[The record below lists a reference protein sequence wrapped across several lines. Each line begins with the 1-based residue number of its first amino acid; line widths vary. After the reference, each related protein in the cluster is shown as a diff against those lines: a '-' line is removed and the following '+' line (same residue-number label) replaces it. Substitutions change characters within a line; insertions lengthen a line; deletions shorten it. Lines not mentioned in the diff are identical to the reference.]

1 MFIFAWHER
10 QHLKIRLLIL
20 ILVVSC
26 VSIVMLLYVKNFT
39 YFYENLMDKF
49 KILIVDDEKDI
60 LEFLG
65 YNLQSE
71 GYDVIVAH
79 NGLLAI
85 ELAEK
90 HQPSL
95 IILDVQ
101 MPDMDGITTC
111 EKIREIP
118 SLKDV
123 MITFLTARS
132 EDYSQIA
139 GFDAGADDYIT
150 KPIRPKVLISRVKA
164 LLKRRGQSSELP
176 SVVELGDLKVDFEKH
191 QTIYKGKSVTLAKK
205 EFKLLKLL
213 ISKPGKVFT
222 REEILEKVWGTDIIV
237 GDRTIDVH
245 IRKLREKFSNHSIKT
260 VKGVGYK
267 FEY

>member
-1 MFIFAWHER
+1 MNDNI
-10 QHLKIRLLIL
+10 K
-20 ILVVSC
+20 ILVV
-26 VSIVMLLYVKNFT
+26 
-39 YFYENLMDKF
+39 
-49 KILIVDDEKDI
+49 DDEEDI
-60 LEFLG
+60 LEFLS
-65 YNLQSE
+65 YNLRAE
-71 GYDVIVAH
+71 GYDVIVAD
-79 NGLLAI
+79 NGILAI
-85 ELAEK
+85 ELAKQE
-90 HQPSL
+90 QPSL

-118 SLKDV
+118 SLKETV
-123 MITFLTARS
+123 VTFLTARS

-139 GFDAGADDYIT
+139 GFEAGADDYIT
-150 KPIRPKVLISRVKA
+150 KPIRPKVLVSRVKA
-164 LLKRRGQSSELP
+164 LLKRRGITKDTISII
-176 SVVELGDLKVDFEKH
+176 ELGDIVIDKEKH
-191 QTIYKGKSVTLAKK
+191 LTTYKGQEVIFAKK

-222 REEILEKVWGTDIIV
+222 RQEILEKVWGSDIIV

-245 IRKLREKFSNHSIKT
+245 IRKLREKLADHYVKT

>member
-1 MFIFAWHER
+1 MKDNI
-10 QHLKIRLLIL
+10 K
-20 ILVVSC
+20 ILVV
-26 VSIVMLLYVKNFT
+26 
-39 YFYENLMDKF
+39 
-49 KILIVDDEKDI
+49 DDEEDI
-60 LEFLG
+60 LEFLS
-65 YNLQSE
+65 YNLRAE
-71 GYDVIVAH
+71 GYDVIVAD
-79 NGLLAI
+79 NGVLAI
-85 ELAEK
+85 ELAK
-90 HQPSL
+90 QQQPSL

-118 SLKDV
+118 SLKETV
-123 MITFLTARS
+123 VTFLTARS

-139 GFDAGADDYIT
+139 GFEAGADDYIT
-150 KPIRPKVLISRVKA
+150 KPIRPKVLVSRVKA
-164 LLKRRGQSSELP
+164 LLKRRGITQDTNSII
-176 SVVELGDLKVDFEKH
+176 ELGDIVIDKEKH
-191 QTIYKGKSVTLAKK
+191 LTTYKGQEVIFAKK

-222 REEILEKVWGTDIIV
+222 REEILEKVWGSDIIV

-245 IRKLREKFSNHSIKT
+245 IRKLREKLDDHYVKT

>member
-1 MFIFAWHER
+1 MKNNI
-10 QHLKIRLLIL
+10 K
-20 ILVVSC
+20 ILVV
-26 VSIVMLLYVKNFT
+26 
-39 YFYENLMDKF
+39 
-49 KILIVDDEKDI
+49 DDEEDI
-60 LEFLG
+60 LEFLS
-65 YNLQSE
+65 YNLRAE
-71 GYDVIVAH
+71 GYDVIVAD
-79 NGLLAI
+79 NGVLAI
-85 ELAEK
+85 ELAK
-90 HQPSL
+90 QQQPSL

-118 SLKDV
+118 SLKETV
-123 MITFLTARS
+123 VSFLTARS

-139 GFDAGADDYIT
+139 GFEAGADDYIT
-150 KPIRPKVLISRVKA
+150 KPIRPKVLVSRVKA
-164 LLKRRGQSSELP
+164 LLKRRGITQDTNSII
-176 SVVELGDLKVDFEKH
+176 ELGDIVIDKEKH
-191 QTIYKGKSVTLAKK
+191 LTTYKGQEVIFAKK

-222 REEILEKVWGTDIIV
+222 REEILEKVWGSDIVV

-245 IRKLREKFSNHSIKT
+245 IRKLREKLADHYVKT

>member
-1 MFIFAWHER
+1 MNNEI
-10 QHLKIRLLIL
+10 K
-20 ILVVSC
+20 ILVV
-26 VSIVMLLYVKNFT
+26 
-39 YFYENLMDKF
+39 
-49 KILIVDDEKDI
+49 DDEEDI

-65 YNLQSE
+65 YNLRAE
-71 GYDVIVAH
+71 GYEVIVAD

-85 ELAEK
+85 ELAKK
-90 HQPSL
+90 HEPSL

-101 MPDMDGITTC
+101 MPNMDGITTC

-118 SLKDV
+118 SLSQSV
-123 MITFLTARS
+123 VTFLTARS

-139 GFDAGADDYIT
+139 GFEAGADDYIT

-164 LLKRRGQSSELP
+164 LLKRRGITQDTTSII
-176 SVVELGDLKVDFEKH
+176 ELGDIVIDKEKH
-191 QTIYKGKSVTLAKK
+191 MTTYKGVEVVFAKK

-222 REEILEKVWGTDIIV
+222 REEILEKVWGTDVVV

-245 IRKLREKFSNHSIKT
+245 IRKLREKLADHYIKT

>member
-1 MFIFAWHER
+1 MNDDI
-10 QHLKIRLLIL
+10 K
-20 ILVVSC
+20 ILVV
-26 VSIVMLLYVKNFT
+26 
-39 YFYENLMDKF
+39 
-49 KILIVDDEKDI
+49 DDEEDI
-60 LEFLG
+60 LEFLS
-65 YNLQSE
+65 YNLRAE
-71 GYDVIVAH
+71 GYDVIVAD
-79 NGLLAI
+79 NGILAI
-85 ELAEK
+85 ELAK
-90 HQPSL
+90 QQQPSL

-118 SLKDV
+118 SLKETV
-123 MITFLTARS
+123 ITFLTARS

-139 GFDAGADDYIT
+139 GFEAGADDYIT
-150 KPIRPKVLISRVKA
+150 KPIRPKVLVSRVKA
-164 LLKRRGQSSELP
+164 LLKRRGITKDTNAII
-176 SVVELGDLKVDFEKH
+176 ELGDIFIDKEKH
-191 QTIYKGKSVTLAKK
+191 LTTYKGQQVIFAKK

-245 IRKLREKFSNHSIKT
+245 IRKLREKLADHYIKT

>member
-1 MFIFAWHER
+1 MNNNI
-10 QHLKIRLLIL
+10 K
-20 ILVVSC
+20 ILVV
-26 VSIVMLLYVKNFT
+26 
-39 YFYENLMDKF
+39 
-49 KILIVDDEKDI
+49 DDEEDI
-60 LEFLG
+60 LEFLS
-65 YNLQSE
+65 YNLRAE
-71 GYDVIVAH
+71 GYDVIVAD
-79 NGLLAI
+79 NGILAI
-85 ELAEK
+85 ELAK
-90 HQPSL
+90 QQQPSL

-118 SLKDV
+118 SLKETV
-123 MITFLTARS
+123 VTFLTARS

-139 GFDAGADDYIT
+139 GFEAGADDYIT
-150 KPIRPKVLISRVKA
+150 KPIRPKVLVSRVKA
-164 LLKRRGQSSELP
+164 LLKRRGITKDTKAII
-176 SVVELGDLKVDFEKH
+176 ELGDIVIDKEKH
-191 QTIYKGKSVTLAKK
+191 LTTYKGQQVIFAKK

-245 IRKLREKFSNHSIKT
+245 IRKLREKLADHYIKT

>member
-1 MFIFAWHER
+1 MNDNI
-10 QHLKIRLLIL
+10 K
-20 ILVVSC
+20 ILVV
-26 VSIVMLLYVKNFT
+26 
-39 YFYENLMDKF
+39 
-49 KILIVDDEKDI
+49 DDEEDI
-60 LEFLG
+60 LEFLS
-65 YNLQSE
+65 YNLRAE
-71 GYDVIVAH
+71 GYDVIVAD
-79 NGLLAI
+79 NGVLAI
-85 ELAEK
+85 ELAK
-90 HQPSL
+90 QQQPSL

-118 SLKDV
+118 SLKETV
-123 MITFLTARS
+123 VTFLTARS

-139 GFDAGADDYIT
+139 GFEAGADDYIT
-150 KPIRPKVLISRVKA
+150 KPIRPKVLVSRVKA
-164 LLKRRGQSSELP
+164 LLKRRGITKDTNAII
-176 SVVELGDLKVDFEKH
+176 ELGDIVIDKEKH
-191 QTIYKGKSVTLAKK
+191 LTTYKGQQVIFAKK

-222 REEILEKVWGTDIIV
+222 REEILEKVWGSDIIV

-245 IRKLREKFSNHSIKT
+245 IRKLREKLADHYIKT

>member
-1 MFIFAWHER
+1 MNDNI
-10 QHLKIRLLIL
+10 K
-20 ILVVSC
+20 ILVV
-26 VSIVMLLYVKNFT
+26 
-39 YFYENLMDKF
+39 
-49 KILIVDDEKDI
+49 DDEEDI
-60 LEFLG
+60 LEFLS
-65 YNLQSE
+65 YNLRAE
-71 GYDVIVAH
+71 GYDVIVAD

-85 ELAEK
+85 ELAKK
-90 HQPSL
+90 HEPSL

-101 MPDMDGITTC
+101 MPNMDGITTC

-118 SLKDV
+118 SLSETV
-123 MITFLTARS
+123 VTFLTARS

-139 GFDAGADDYIT
+139 GFEAGADDYIT

-164 LLKRRGQSSELP
+164 LLKRRGITQDKSS
-176 SVVELGDLKVDFEKH
+176 VIELGDIVIDKEKH
-191 QTIYKGKSVTLAKK
+191 LITYKGVEVIFAKK
-205 EFKLLKLL
+205 EFKLLNLL

-222 REEILEKVWGTDIIV
+222 REEILEKVWGTDIVV

-245 IRKLREKFSNHSIKT
+245 IRKLREKLADHYIKT

>member
-1 MFIFAWHER
+1 MKDNI
-10 QHLKIRLLIL
+10 K
-20 ILVVSC
+20 ILVV
-26 VSIVMLLYVKNFT
+26 
-39 YFYENLMDKF
+39 
-49 KILIVDDEKDI
+49 DDEEDI
-60 LEFLG
+60 LEFLS
-65 YNLQSE
+65 YNLRAE
-71 GYDVIVAH
+71 GYDVIVAD
-79 NGLLAI
+79 NGILAI
-85 ELAEK
+85 ELSK
-90 HQPSL
+90 QQQPSL

-118 SLKDV
+118 SLKETV
-123 MITFLTARS
+123 VTFLTARS

-139 GFDAGADDYIT
+139 GFEAGADDYIT

-164 LLKRRGQSSELP
+164 LLKRRGITQDTNT
-176 SVVELGDLKVDFEKH
+176 VIELGEIIIDKEKH
-191 QTIYKGKSVTLAKK
+191 LTTYKGQEVIFAKK

-222 REEILEKVWGTDIIV
+222 REEILEKVWGSDIIV

-245 IRKLREKFSNHSIKT
+245 IRKLREKLADHYVKT

>member
-1 MFIFAWHER
+1 MNNNI
-10 QHLKIRLLIL
+10 K
-20 ILVVSC
+20 ILVV
-26 VSIVMLLYVKNFT
+26 
-39 YFYENLMDKF
+39 
-49 KILIVDDEKDI
+49 DDEEDI
-60 LEFLG
+60 LEFLS
-65 YNLQSE
+65 YNLRAE
-71 GYDVIVAH
+71 GYDVIVAD
-79 NGLLAI
+79 NGILAI
-85 ELAEK
+85 ELAK
-90 HQPSL
+90 QQQPSL

-118 SLKDV
+118 SLKETV
-123 MITFLTARS
+123 VTFLTARS

-139 GFDAGADDYIT
+139 GFEAGADDYIT
-150 KPIRPKVLISRVKA
+150 KPIRPKVLVSRVKA
-164 LLKRRGQSSELP
+164 LLKRRGITQDTNSII
-176 SVVELGDLKVDFEKH
+176 ELGDIVIDKEKH
-191 QTIYKGKSVTLAKK
+191 LTTYKGQEVIFAKK

-222 REEILEKVWGTDIIV
+222 REEILEKVWGTDIVV

-245 IRKLREKFSNHSIKT
+245 IRKLREKLADHYIKT

>member
-1 MFIFAWHER
+1 MNDNI
-10 QHLKIRLLIL
+10 K
-20 ILVVSC
+20 ILVV
-26 VSIVMLLYVKNFT
+26 
-39 YFYENLMDKF
+39 
-49 KILIVDDEKDI
+49 DDEEDI
-60 LEFLG
+60 LEFLS
-65 YNLQSE
+65 YNLRAE
-71 GYDVIVAH
+71 GYDVIVAD
-79 NGLLAI
+79 NGILAI
-85 ELAEK
+85 ELAKQE
-90 HQPSL
+90 QPSL

-118 SLKDV
+118 SLKETV
-123 MITFLTARS
+123 VTFLTARS

-139 GFDAGADDYIT
+139 GFEAGADDYIT
-150 KPIRPKVLISRVKA
+150 KPIRPKVLVSRVKA
-164 LLKRRGQSSELP
+164 LLKRRGITQDTNSII
-176 SVVELGDLKVDFEKH
+176 ELGDIVIDKEKH
-191 QTIYKGKSVTLAKK
+191 LTTYKGQEVIFAKK

-222 REEILEKVWGTDIIV
+222 REEILEKVWGSDIIV

-245 IRKLREKFSNHSIKT
+245 IRKLREKLADHYVKT

>member
-1 MFIFAWHER
+1 MKDNI
-10 QHLKIRLLIL
+10 K
-20 ILVVSC
+20 ILVV
-26 VSIVMLLYVKNFT
+26 
-39 YFYENLMDKF
+39 
-49 KILIVDDEKDI
+49 DDEEDI
-60 LEFLG
+60 LEFLS
-65 YNLQSE
+65 YNLRAE
-71 GYDVIVAH
+71 GYYVIVAD
-79 NGLLAI
+79 NGVLAI
-85 ELAEK
+85 ELAK
-90 HQPSL
+90 QQQPSL

-118 SLKDV
+118 SLKETV
-123 MITFLTARS
+123 VTFLTARS

-139 GFDAGADDYIT
+139 GFEAGADDYIT
-150 KPIRPKVLISRVKA
+150 KPIRPKVLVSRVKA
-164 LLKRRGQSSELP
+164 LLKRRGISQDTNTI
-176 SVVELGDLKVDFEKH
+176 VILGDIVIDKEKH
-191 QTIYKGKSVTLAKK
+191 LTTYKGQEVIFAKK

-222 REEILEKVWGTDIIV
+222 REEILEKVWGSDIIV

-245 IRKLREKFSNHSIKT
+245 IRKLREKLADHYVKT

>member
-1 MFIFAWHER
+1 MIDNI
-10 QHLKIRLLIL
+10 K
-20 ILVVSC
+20 ILVV
-26 VSIVMLLYVKNFT
+26 
-39 YFYENLMDKF
+39 
-49 KILIVDDEKDI
+49 DDEEDI
-60 LEFLG
+60 LEFLS
-65 YNLQSE
+65 YNLRAE
-71 GYDVIVAH
+71 GYDVIVAD
-79 NGLLAI
+79 NGILAI
-85 ELAEK
+85 ELAKQE
-90 HQPSL
+90 QPSL

-118 SLKDV
+118 SLKETV
-123 MITFLTARS
+123 VTFLTARS

-139 GFDAGADDYIT
+139 GFEAGADDYIT
-150 KPIRPKVLISRVKA
+150 KPIRPKVLVSRVKA
-164 LLKRRGQSSELP
+164 LLKRRGITMDTNAII
-176 SVVELGDLKVDFEKH
+176 ELGDIVIDKEKH
-191 QTIYKGKSVTLAKK
+191 LTTYKGQEVIFAKK

-222 REEILEKVWGTDIIV
+222 REEILEKVWGTDIVV

-245 IRKLREKFSNHSIKT
+245 IRKLREKLADHYIKT

>member
-1 MFIFAWHER
+1 MNDNI
-10 QHLKIRLLIL
+10 K
-20 ILVVSC
+20 ILVV
-26 VSIVMLLYVKNFT
+26 
-39 YFYENLMDKF
+39 
-49 KILIVDDEKDI
+49 DDEEDI
-60 LEFLG
+60 LEFLS
-65 YNLQSE
+65 YNLRAE
-71 GYDVIVAH
+71 GYDVIVAD
-79 NGLLAI
+79 NGILAI
-85 ELAEK
+85 ELAKQE
-90 HQPSL
+90 QPSL

-118 SLKDV
+118 SLKETV
-123 MITFLTARS
+123 ITFLTARS

-139 GFDAGADDYIT
+139 GFEAGADDYIT
-150 KPIRPKVLISRVKA
+150 KPIRPKVLVSRVKA
-164 LLKRRGQSSELP
+164 LLKRRGITMDTNAII
-176 SVVELGDLKVDFEKH
+176 ELGDIVIDKEKH
-191 QTIYKGKSVTLAKK
+191 LTTYKGQEVIFAKK

-222 REEILEKVWGTDIIV
+222 REEILEKVWGTDIVV

-245 IRKLREKFSNHSIKT
+245 IRKLREKLADHYIKT

>member
-1 MFIFAWHER
+1 MNDNI
-10 QHLKIRLLIL
+10 K
-20 ILVVSC
+20 ILVV
-26 VSIVMLLYVKNFT
+26 
-39 YFYENLMDKF
+39 
-49 KILIVDDEKDI
+49 DDEEDI
-60 LEFLG
+60 LEFLS
-65 YNLQSE
+65 YNLRAE
-71 GYDVIVAH
+71 GYDVIVAD
-79 NGLLAI
+79 NGILAI
-85 ELAEK
+85 ELAKQE
-90 HQPSL
+90 QPSL

-111 EKIREIP
+111 EKIREIT
-118 SLKDV
+118 SLKETV
-123 MITFLTARS
+123 VTFLTARS

-139 GFDAGADDYIT
+139 GFEAGADDYIT
-150 KPIRPKVLISRVKA
+150 KPIRPKVLVSRVKA
-164 LLKRRGQSSELP
+164 LLKRRGITQDTNSII
-176 SVVELGDLKVDFEKH
+176 ELGDIVIDKEKH
-191 QTIYKGKSVTLAKK
+191 LTTYKGQEVIFAKK

-245 IRKLREKFSNHSIKT
+245 IRKLREKLADHYIKT